1 MPVQCSTSALTGSSG
16 RVMFVPAGVTHCLL
30 DFTDFPDGSA
40 VTVPGDHDFR
50 VGDPVVFTVEGA
62 AVLNT
67 AFTAGTTYYV
77 VAKTDTSITL
87 SATEGGAAITF
98 TQANG
103 GTGSA
108 DTPDSHIN
116 IGFAD
121 AEVVCLVTDWS
132 MDFTRDSIDTTT
144 IPCSTTVQASKYAN
158 FATSIAGPASGSGSM
173 TVLFTPDQAAVSNR
187 LIYNTILE
195 DQTGVKIKLYLNYS
209 ADSNGPDDT
218 ASMYIE
224 APVSLTGFSV
234 TANTTEVLSAEIT
247 FDLTGPPT
255 HLFYDDL

>member
-1 MPVQCSTSALTGSSG
+1 
-16 RVMFVPAGVTHCLL
+16 MFVPAGVTHCLL
-30 DFTDFPDGSA
+30 DFTDFPDGTA

-50 VGDPVVFTVEGA
+50 VGDPVKFTKEGA
-62 AVLNT
+62 AKLNT
-67 AFTAGTTYYV
+67 AFTEGTTYYV
-77 VAKTDTSITL
+77 VAKTATSVSL
-87 SATEGGAAITF
+87 SATEGGAAITID
-98 TQANG
+98 QSNG
-103 GTGSA
+103 GTGTA
-108 DTPDSHIN
+108 DTDDAHIN

-132 MDFTRDSIDTTT
+132 MDFSRESIDTTT
-144 IPCSTTVQASKYAN
+144 IPCSTSVQASKYAN
-158 FATSIAGPASGSGSM
+158 FSTSIAGPASGSGSM

-195 DQTGVKIKLYLNYS
+195 DQTGVKIKLYLNYA
-209 ADSNGPDDT
+209 ADDTGPDDT
-218 ASMYIE
+218 NSMYIE

-247 FDLTGPPT
+247 FDLVGPPT